1 MAKKAPRD
9 SADLGLVVLG
19 LIAWVAAIMFGA
31 NQTTVDVEQIPGPGY
46 NKSTVKA
53 PNIASAG
60 AACGFAI
67 AGGLCFVGAVLA
79 SRLPQ
84 KESASSETTD
94 IPETKH

>member
-79 SRLPQ
+79 SRSSRN
-84 KESASSETTD
+84 ESPAPDPAE
-94 IPETKH
+94 IPDTKH

>member
-1 MAKKAPRD
+1 MPKKQ
-9 SADLGLVVLG
+9 STTDLALVVLG
-19 LIAWVAAIMFGA
+19 IIAWIAAVVFGA
-31 NQTTVDVEQIPGPGY
+31 VLDTIETEQAVPG
-46 NKSTVKA
+46 NIHLTKVKV
-53 PNIASAG
+53 PNIAAAG